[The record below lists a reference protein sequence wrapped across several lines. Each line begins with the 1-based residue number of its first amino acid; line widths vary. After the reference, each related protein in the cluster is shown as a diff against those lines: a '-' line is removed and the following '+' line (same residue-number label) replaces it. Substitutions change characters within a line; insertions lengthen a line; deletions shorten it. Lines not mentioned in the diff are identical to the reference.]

1 MNEVLFIKTF
11 CLIGAMLIITSIGA
25 KLNKVYE
32 TLAECVIT
40 VSGMLGFIILVHI
53 HAHEYPMNLFCLGM
67 VSLFVGWSLGPAI
80 TGLGNRFMFRKFLEK
95 IGVETKLVKVKTK
108 WSWLSENK
116 IKKAQ
121 YYYKDAPENVFEEN
135 SSEVR
140 ELRRRFEEEVLEH
153 ERDQLAN
160 RWKNRVTLAIVST
173 ALAVFLT
180 ASIVWFSNVDFGF
193 LGGFLAVVLAI
204 LALIKLKKSLTPN
217 ASIYSLPLIIIGI
230 IHAMLLLIYDFN
242 RLEKALAAG
251 DESWSTAV
259 KISLSIYLDIIW
271 LFIQILE
278 LMGNEG

>member
-95 IGVETKLVKVKTK
+95 IGVETKLVEVKTK
-108 WSWLSENK
+108 WSWLSKNE

-121 YYYKDAPENVFEEN
+121 YYYKDAPEKVFEEN
-135 SSEVR
+135 SLEVR

-160 RWKNRVTLAIVST
+160 RWKNMVTLAIVST

-193 LGGFLAVVLAI
+193 LGGFLAVALSI

>member
-1 MNEVLFIKTF
+1 MLFIKTF

-95 IGVETKLVKVKTK
+95 IGVETKLVEVKTK
-108 WSWLSENK
+108 WSLLSKNK

-121 YYYKDAPENVFEEN
+121 YYYKDAPEKVFEEN
-135 SSEVR
+135 SLEVR

-160 RWKNRVTLAIVST
+160 RWKNMVTLAIVST

-193 LGGFLAVVLAI
+193 LGGFLTVVLAM

-259 KISLSIYLDIIW
+259 QISLRIYLDIIW

>member
-1 MNEVLFIKTF
+1 MLFIKTF

-40 VSGMLGFIILVHI
+40 VSGVLGFIILVHI

-80 TGLGNRFMFRKFLEK
+80 TGLGNKFMFRKFLEK

-108 WSWLSENK
+108 LSWLSENK

-121 YYYKDAPENVFEEN
+121 YYYKDAPEKVFEEN

-160 RWKNRVTLAIVST
+160 RWKNMVTLAIVST

-193 LGGFLAVVLAI
+193 LGGFLTVVLAI
-204 LALIKLKKSLTPN
+204 LALTKLSKSLTPN
-217 ASIYSLPLIIIGI
+217 ASIYSLPLIIVGI
-230 IHAMLLLIYDFN
+230 IHAILLLIYDFN

-278 LMGNEG
+278 LFANEG

>member
-80 TGLGNRFMFRKFLEK
+80 TGLGNKFMFRKFLEK
-95 IGVETKLVKVKTK
+95 IGVETKLVEVKTK
-108 WSWLSENK
+108 WSWLSKNE

-121 YYYKDAPENVFEEN
+121 YYYKDAPEKVFEEN
-135 SSEVR
+135 SLEVR

-193 LGGFLAVVLAI
+193 LGGFLAVALSI

>member
-40 VSGMLGFIILVHI
+40 VSGVLGFIILVHI
-53 HAHEYPMNLFCLGM
+53 HADEYPMNLFCLGM
-67 VSLFVGWSLGPAI
+67 VSLFVGWSIGPAI
-80 TGLGNRFMFRKFLEK
+80 TGLGNKFMFRKFLER
-95 IGVETKLVKVKTK
+95 IGIETKTVEVKTK
-108 WSWLSENK
+108 WSSLSYNK

-121 YYYKDAPENVFEEN
+121 YYYKDAPEKVFEEN

-140 ELRRRFEEEVLEH
+140 ELRRRFKEEVLEH

-160 RWKNRVTLAIVST
+160 RWKNMVTLAIVST

-193 LGGFLAVVLAI
+193 LGGFLTVVLAI
-204 LALIKLKKSLTPN
+204 LTLIKLKKSLTPK
-217 ASIYSLPLIIIGI
+217 ASIYSLPLIIVGI
-230 IHAMLLLIYDFN
+230 IHAILLLIYDFN

-278 LMGNEG
+278 FLANEG

>member
-1 MNEVLFIKTF
+1 MLFIKTF

-95 IGVETKLVKVKTK
+95 IGVETKLVEVKTK
-108 WSWLSENK
+108 WSWLSKNE

-121 YYYKDAPENVFEEN
+121 YYYKDAPEKVFEEN
-135 SSEVR
+135 SLEVR

-160 RWKNRVTLAIVST
+160 RWKNMVTLAIVST

-193 LGGFLAVVLAI
+193 LGGFLAVALSI

>member
-1 MNEVLFIKTF
+1 MLFIKTF

-95 IGVETKLVKVKTK
+95 IGVETKLVEVKTK
-108 WSWLSENK
+108 WSWLSKNK

-121 YYYKDAPENVFEEN
+121 YYYKDAPEKVFEEN
-135 SSEVR
+135 SLEVR

-160 RWKNRVTLAIVST
+160 RWKNMVTLAIVST

-193 LGGFLAVVLAI
+193 LGGFLTVVLAM

>member
-1 MNEVLFIKTF
+1 MLFIKTF

-95 IGVETKLVKVKTK
+95 IGVETKLVEVKTK
-108 WSWLSENK
+108 WSWLSKNE

-121 YYYKDAPENVFEEN
+121 YYYKDAPEKVFEEN
-135 SSEVR
+135 SLEVR

-160 RWKNRVTLAIVST
+160 RWKNMVTLAIVST

-193 LGGFLAVVLAI
+193 LGGFLAVVLSI

>member
-32 TLAECVIT
+32 TLTECVIT

-95 IGVETKLVKVKTK
+95 IGVEMKLVEVKTK
-108 WSWLSENK
+108 WSLLSENK

-121 YYYKDAPENVFEEN
+121 YYYKDAPEKVFEEN
-135 SSEVR
+135 SLEVR

-160 RWKNRVTLAIVST
+160 RWKNMVTLAIVST

-193 LGGFLAVVLAI
+193 LGGFLAVALSI

>member
-32 TLAECVIT
+32 TLTECVIT

-95 IGVETKLVKVKTK
+95 IGVEMKLVEVKTK

-121 YYYKDAPENVFEEN
+121 YYYKDAPEKVFEEN
-135 SSEVR
+135 SLEVR

-160 RWKNRVTLAIVST
+160 RWKNMVTLAIVST

-193 LGGFLAVVLAI
+193 LGGFLTVVLAM